1 MCRQT
6 YDDKAQD
13 ARARN
18 HLAMSTH
25 LQNLTPTDHFIA
37 VKRRNL
43 LRKLG
48 RPVGKHLPPA
58 PANMPKR
65 PASGRLMWQT
75 YVHKLSKDE
84 QRQEL
89 GRALEGSAIES
100 IKFLNQKWNEME
112 DSEKNVGF
120 WFADYPRGFD

>member
-1 MCRQT
+1 
-6 YDDKAQD
+6 
-13 ARARN
+13 
-18 HLAMSTH
+18 
-25 LQNLTPTDHFIA
+25 
-37 VKRRNL
+37 
-43 LRKLG
+43 
-48 RPVGKHLPPA
+48 
-58 PANMPKR
+58 
-65 PASGRLMWQT
+65 MWQT